1 MNQISE
7 YFIYFFESVAFFM
20 ALFFF
25 IQFSILRR
33 LEYLCYA
40 LYLLLLTVYYLLAIP
55 ELFFGIDYNDKT
67 SIAGY
72 DLFKRPVQF
81 LISVFY
87 SLFVTYY
94 LGLKKRSR
102 PLYRLFNF
110 LLILYTVLS
119 AGCLAGNFFGIAYD
133 SYYYFFSLILFP
145 VQLYVVIALFKYKV
159 PYSNYVIW
167 ATIILLLGSTAT
179 LLLSLYQ
186 AKNPAGIV
194 NNANSYIPVMI
205 SILLDIFL
213 FAVALQRKIADNE
226 KSLINAAYMRQQA
239 VILERE
245 RIIADLHDDVG
256 GGLSSIRMMS
266 DLMAQQL
273 PDDVKTGPLNFA
285 LKISATAKEIT
296 QRMNTI
302 IWSLNTENDNLQ
314 NFVEYVRQFGIS
326 FFENS
331 SIQFHSS
338 ISPSLPLLKE
348 LSGVQRKNLFLVI
361 KEALHNTL
369 KHSGAQHA
377 IVTLQIENGG
387 IVYIEV
393 ADDGKGIEK
402 NNSFGNGLR
411 NMNKRIAE
419 INGTISFE
427 SFNGTQIKITVPLN

>member
-167 ATIILLLGSTAT
+167 ATIILLLGSTVT

-186 AKNPAGIV
+186 AKNPAGII

-205 SILLDIFL
+205 GILLDIFL

-266 DLMAQQL
+266 DLMDQQL
-273 PDDVKTGPLNFA
+273 PDDIKTGPLNFA

-302 IWSLNTENDNLQ
+302 IWSLNIENDTLQ
-314 NFVEYVRQFGIS
+314 NFVEYVRQFGVS

-348 LSGVQRKNLFLVI
+348 LSGVQRKNLFLII

-369 KHSGAQHA
+369 KHSGAQHVR
-377 IVTLQIENGG
+377 VTVQMENGG
-387 IVYIEV
+387 VVYIEV
-393 ADDGKGIEK
+393 TDDGKGIEK
-402 NNSFGNGLR
+402 NNSFGNGLK

>member
-133 SYYYFFSLILFP
+133 PYYYFISLILFP

-167 ATIILLLGSTAT
+167 ATIILLLGSTVT

-186 AKNPAGIV
+186 AKNPAGII

-273 PDDVKTGPLNFA
+273 PDDIKKGPLNFA

-302 IWSLNTENDNLQ
+302 IWSLNTENDTLQ
-314 NFVEYVRQFGIS
+314 NFVEYVRQFGVS

-331 SIQFHSS
+331 SIQFQSS

-348 LSGVQRKNLFLVI
+348 LTGVQRKNLFLVI

-377 IVTLQIENGG
+377 RVTVQIENGG
-387 IVYIEV
+387 VVYIEV
-393 ADDGKGIEK
+393 TDDGKGIEK
-402 NNSFGNGLR
+402 NNSFGNGLK

-427 SFNGTQIKITVPLN
+427 SYNGTQIKITVPLN

>member
-1 MNQISE
+1 M
-7 YFIYFFESVAFFM
+7 
-20 ALFFF
+20 
-25 IQFSILRR
+25 
-33 LEYLCYA
+33 
-40 LYLLLLTVYYLLAIP
+40 
-55 ELFFGIDYNDKT
+55 
-67 SIAGY
+67 
-72 DLFKRPVQF
+72 
-81 LISVFY
+81 
-87 SLFVTYY
+87 
-94 LGLKKRSR
+94 
-102 PLYRLFNF
+102 
-110 LLILYTVLS
+110 
-119 AGCLAGNFFGIAYD
+119 
-133 SYYYFFSLILFP
+133 
-145 VQLYVVIALFKYKV
+145 QLYVVIALFKYKV

-167 ATIILLLGSTAT
+167 ATIILLLGSTVT

-186 AKNPAGIV
+186 AKNPAGII

-205 SILLDIFL
+205 GILLDIFL

-266 DLMAQQL
+266 DLMDQQL
-273 PDDVKTGPLNFA
+273 PDDIKTGPLNFA